1 MPHLT
6 KLTPLNNSALM
17 VIWKDLWVQTRA
29 GACIVSHVDPKSVDV
44 KKKKVAVGSGLFNDT
59 IIWEK

>member
-44 KKKKVAVGSGLFNDT
+44 KKKKKSGSRQWFV
-59 IIWEK
+59 